1 MSDLHQADFV
11 MKDQTIREQ
20 AKELQEQ
27 RKISNIMSLFFC
39 CIYLY

>member
-1 MSDLHQADFV
+1 MSNLHRDNIA

-27 RKISNIMSLFFC
+27 RKISNIVSFLFC
-39 CIYLY
+39 YL